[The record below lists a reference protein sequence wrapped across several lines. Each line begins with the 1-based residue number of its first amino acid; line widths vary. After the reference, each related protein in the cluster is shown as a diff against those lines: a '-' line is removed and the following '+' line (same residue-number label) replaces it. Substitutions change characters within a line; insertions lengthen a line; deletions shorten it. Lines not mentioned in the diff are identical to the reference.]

1 MLQLKKIVGN
11 KWVRGTLG
19 FLLVLIIAFAVLLYF
34 LANSAPVSYAEGTVE
49 AKYAAPGEYLV
60 DTLEVKDAQGAL
72 LYKIYYQPNSQ
83 QAHPLIAWGNG
94 TGALPA
100 NYDELFRHLASWG
113 FVVIDT
119 YSTTTGTG
127 HEIANSIRYMLAHNG
142 DSASPLYKRIDPDQ
156 IAVAGHSQGS
166 TGVINAHTNHDV
178 GVAIRTVVS
187 IALPD
192 LKWCDPE
199 DIYDTS
205 ALKVPFFIMG
215 GTRDFI
221 VSPTSSNKLALE
233 NANPDIPVMM
243 AMAKGAAHTAIE
255 GDGGKH
261 RGYLTAWMRY
271 QLMDDREAMAAFA
284 GDEAEIL
291 RNKDWKSAQ
300 STGLEDRS

>member
-1 MLQLKKIVGN
+1 MMLQRMKRGMRS
-11 KWVRGTLG
+11 KWTQGILG
-19 FLLVLIIAFAVLLYF
+19 FLLFVVLAFTILMYF
-34 LANSAPVSYAEGTVE
+34 LINSVPVTYKEGTIE
-49 AKYAAPGEYLV
+49 AKYAGAGEYQV
-60 DTLEVKDAQGAL
+60 ESIEIKDEQGESRYM
-72 LYKIYYQPNSQ
+72 LYYPQDSGQ
-83 QAHPLIAWGNG
+83 THPLIAWGNG
-94 TGALPA
+94 TDALPER
-100 NYDELFRHLASWG
+100 YDGLFRHLASWG

-119 YSTTTGTG
+119 FSTTTGTG
-127 HEIANSIRYMLAHNG
+127 EEIAGAIDYMLIENS
-142 DSASPLYKRIDPDQ
+142 DPASPFYRRIATEQ
-156 IAVAGHSQGS
+156 IAAAGHSQGS
-166 TGVINAHTNHDV
+166 TGVINAHTNHSS
-178 GVAIRTVVS
+178 GEAIKTVVS

-205 ALKVPFFIMG
+205 ALKVPFFVMG

-255 GDGGKH
+255 DDGGKH

-271 QLMDDREAMAAFA
+271 QLMDDREAMTAFA

-291 RNKDWKSAQ
+291 RNTDWKSAL
-300 STGLEDRS
+300 SKGIE